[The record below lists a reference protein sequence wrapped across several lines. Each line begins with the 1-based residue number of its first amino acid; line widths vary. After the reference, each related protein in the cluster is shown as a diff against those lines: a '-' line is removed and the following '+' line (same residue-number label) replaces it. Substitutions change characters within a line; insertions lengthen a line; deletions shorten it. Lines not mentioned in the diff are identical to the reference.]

1 VDSWKS
7 WWKSSSC
14 RSVHDRLAALG
25 KYLDPQLPLLALRI
39 FGVGI
44 LVQSADAV
52 LQQLAEEQWAAF
64 RVEASSL
71 KHVQAVFRF
80 HDAAAGALQRLKRPH
95 SFLNEHVLFLS
106 DGKRYLLTGSLYD
119 APWQFECRSLPE
131 WDPEFVHY
139 YVFEPVLL
147 DLLKKIGVLVWH
159 SAAVEKNGRAILLP
173 GISGSGKSTTT
184 LNLLTLG
191 YGFLADDVALLRLRG
206 DSVEVTG
213 HDRELYVTRE
223 SLDLVPEWRAF
234 RGGERVRK
242 GRRWKYRV
250 DLTAQRSTRPK
261 PPVARTLLFPRVTRG
276 RKTTLQLMSESE
288 ALLECLAQ
296 PPKEYPIS
304 PLGLMVL
311 ESHFDLYATLAS
323 SASCYRLLLGSDQED
338 VRNVL
343 STLHRRS

>member
-1 VDSWKS
+1 MSGS
-7 WWKSSSC
+7 
-14 RSVHDRLAALG
+14 ALPQRWA
-25 KYLDPQLPLLALRI
+25 KYLDPQLPLAAFRI

-44 LVQSADAV
+44 LFQSADAT
-52 LQQLAEEQWAAF
+52 LQKLAEVQWAAF
-64 RVEASSL
+64 RVDASAL
-71 KHVQAVFRF
+71 RHVQAVFRF
-80 HDAAAGALQRLKRPH
+80 HDPAAGALQRLKRPH

-119 APWQFECRSLPE
+119 PPWQFECRSLPD

-147 DLLKKIGVLVWH
+147 DILKKAGVLVWH

-191 YGFLADDVALLRLRG
+191 YGFLADDVSLLRLRG
-206 DSVEVTG
+206 DDVEVTG
-213 HDRELYVTRE
+213 HDRELYVTQE
-223 SLDLVPEWRAF
+223 SLDLVPEWRTF
-234 RGGERVRK
+234 CGGERTRK
-242 GRRWKYRV
+242 GRRWKYQV
-250 DLTAQRSTRPK
+250 DLTAQRSTRAK

-276 RKTTLQLMSESE
+276 RKTTLQKMTGTE

-311 ESHFDLYATLAS
+311 ESHFDLYAQLVASAS
-323 SASCYRLLLGSDQED
+323 SYRLLLGSDQQGVRD
-338 VRNVL
+338 VL
-343 STLHRRS
+343 ATLHRRGQPG